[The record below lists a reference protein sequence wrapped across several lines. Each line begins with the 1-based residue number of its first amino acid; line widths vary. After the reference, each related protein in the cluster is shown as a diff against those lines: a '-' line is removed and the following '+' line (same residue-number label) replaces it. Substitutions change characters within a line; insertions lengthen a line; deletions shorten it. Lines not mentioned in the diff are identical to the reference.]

1 MALVPFAGSR
11 HISACLPAVLASL
24 ATAAVAVLPGAPAQ
38 AVDYSNDPLNPSLVT
53 PNGLGQY
60 IFEGRVD
67 GPGPTASS
75 CTPAYNCFDYVTIT
89 IPSGMQVTEIILDS
103 YNSTDDRAFV
113 AIQAGNQFTATVAAN
128 RLPGALAYN
137 HFGWRGLC
145 ATTYGALR
153 PIPASAN
160 NNCILGDN
168 VTPVTGQLTDLFD
181 SVLPGSTKLPTSL
194 PPGDYT
200 FWIQQVS
207 GDSEYRF
214 LVTSSV
220 PGPLPLLGAAAGFGF
235 SRRLRRRVKQGQGA

>member
-60 IFEGRVD
+60 IFEGRVS
-67 GPGPTASS
+67 GTSAGACPT
-75 CTPAYNCFDYVTIT
+75 TGNCFDYVTIT

-103 YNSTDDRAFV
+103 YNSTDDRAFIAV
-113 AIQAGNQFTATVAAN
+113 QAGNQYTAQPDAG
-128 RLPGALAYN
+128 RIPGALAYH

-145 ATTYGALR
+145 SASYGALR
-153 PIPASAN
+153 PATASAS

-168 VTPVTGQLTDLFD
+168 VTPVTGQFTDLFD

-207 GDSEYRF
+207 GDSDYRF

-220 PGPLPLLGAAAGFGF
+220 PGPLPVLGAAAGFGF

>member
-60 IFEGRVD
+60 IFEGRVS
-67 GPGPTASS
+67 GTSAAACPT
-75 CTPAYNCFDYVTIT
+75 TGNCFDYVTIT

-103 YNSTDDRAFV
+103 YNSTDDRAFI
-113 AIQAGNQFTATVAAN
+113 AIQAGNQYTAQPDAG
-128 RLPGALAYN
+128 RIPGALAYH

-145 ATTYGALR
+145 STTYGALR
-153 PIPASAN
+153 PNPASNN

-168 VTPVTGQLTDLFD
+168 VTPVTGQFTDLFD

-207 GDSEYRF
+207 GDSDYRF

-220 PGPLPLLGAAAGFGF
+220 PGPLPVLGAAAGFGF

>member
-1 MALVPFAGSR
+1 MAFVPRAGNR
-11 HISACLPAVLASL
+11 FLSAYGPAVLASL
-24 ATAAVAVLPGAPAQ
+24 AAAAAAVLPGAPAQ
-38 AVDYSNDPLNPSLVT
+38 AVDYSNDPLNPSLVA

-67 GPGPTASS
+67 GTSATNCPVTG
-75 CTPAYNCFDYVTIT
+75 NCFDYVTINV
-89 IPSGMQVTEIILDS
+89 PAGKQVTEIILDF
-103 YNSTDDRAFV
+103 YNSTDDRAFI
-113 AIQAGNQFTATVAAN
+113 AIQGGNQYTAQPDAG
-128 RLPGALAYN
+128 RIPGALAYH

-145 ATTYGALR
+145 SASYGALR
-153 PIPASAN
+153 PSTASAS

-168 VTPVTGQLTDLFD
+168 VTPASAQLTDLFD
-181 SVLPGSTKLPTSL
+181 SVLAGSSKLPTSL

-220 PGPLPLLGAAAGFGF
+220 PGPLPVLGAAAGFGF
-235 SRRLRRRVKQGQGA
+235 SRRLRRRVKQGQAA

>member
-1 MALVPFAGSR
+1 MAFILFAGKPNFSGF
-11 HISACLPAVLASL
+11 LPAVLASL

-60 IFEGRVD
+60 IFEGRVS
-67 GPGPTASS
+67 GTSAAACPT
-75 CTPAYNCFDYVTIT
+75 TGNCFDYVTIT

-207 GDSEYRF
+207 GDSDYRF

-220 PGPLPLLGAAAGFGF
+220 PGPLPVLGAAAGFGF